1 LEIAGATPL
10 TKMADTGP
18 LPTPEPK
25 QATCSRNQNPNPK
38 AHTHLPGLDNRW
50 TIEEHNE
57 Q

>member
-1 LEIAGATPL
+1 
-10 TKMADTGP
+10 MVDTGP

-50 TIEEHNE
+50 TMAERKE
-57 Q
+57 QWPA